1 VPYDLKRQPRTESQP
16 AESVRV
22 GEELRDARLALGI
35 SLEEMAEQLRIN
47 RRYLAAL
54 EEGRVKDL
62 PGLAYGTGFVRSYAQ
77 SIGLDSQDLV
87 RRFREGAGAQA
98 RAKDLVFPEPVPERG
113 VPAGAVIMVGAVLA
127 IGAYAAWYQWS
138 GSAERHV
145 DAVPPLPPRLE
156 QAAGDAGLPPLPG
169 VPPVTTPAPNAAPGP
184 TTPAAPGQAGL
195 LPPGPPTPGQP
206 RPSQAPNQ
214 GAVPQG
220 GAPQGGV
227 AQGGGAQIGLGPAG
241 QNGQLAQGQPGQGN
255 GAGQAAGAARPAA
268 ALPGGPNGAAP
279 AAPPPPAAGS
289 GPATPATSPMVLRA
303 TQEVWI
309 QIRDPKT
316 GRTVISRVLRPS
328 ETYEVPPIEGLLLT
342 TGKAEGLTVEV
353 NGTPSPAFTQVVGVK
368 RDIALD
374 ADRLRNAQPGQL
386 PVR

>member
-1 VPYDLKRQPRTESQP
+1 M
-16 AESVRV
+16 RV

-77 SIGLDSQDLV
+77 SIGLNSQDLV

-169 VPPVTTPAPNAAPGP
+169 VPPVTTPAPSAAPG
-184 TTPAAPGQAGL
+184 ASAPPSTGQAGL
-195 LPPGPPTPGQP
+195 VPPGSSAAGQP
-206 RPSQAPNQ
+206 RSPQAPNQ
-214 GAVPQG
+214 GA
-220 GAPQGGV
+220 APQGGV
-227 AQGGGAQIGLGPAG
+227 AQGGVAQTVPGPAG

-255 GAGQAAGAARPAA
+255 GAGQAAGAARPAPA
-268 ALPGGPNGAAP
+268 PPGGPNGAAP

-289 GPATPATSPMVLRA
+289 APATPAASPMVLRA

-368 RDIALD
+368 RDIPLD
-374 ADRLRNAQPGQL
+374 ADRLRSAQPGQL